1 MFLIFFISL
10 YESVQ
15 ANSKFTYTKYFY
27 NPIDNIYANPKIN
40 YLSI

>member
-1 MFLIFFISL
+1 MLRNL
-10 YESVQ
+10 G
-15 ANSKFTYTKYFY
+15 YTKYFY